1 MLLKLLQESAP
12 KLRSGNPGNS
22 RKCTSAQVTYKQ
34 VEYHCTLHGRLRY
47 DSELTSKS
55 SQHLQTRSDMT
66 PTRGN
71 AFVNLMLHS
80 DSGVAVTAGDL
91 VFVCSCRR

>member
-1 MLLKLLQESAP
+1 MPLKLLQEGAP

-22 RKCTSAQVTYKQ
+22 RKCTSAQITYKQ
-34 VEYHCTLHGRLRY
+34 VEYHCTLYGCLRY
-47 DSELTSKS
+47 DSELTYRF
-55 SQHLQTRSDMT
+55 SQHLQTRLDMT

-80 DSGVAVTAGDL
+80 HSGVAVTAAGL
-91 VFVCSCRR
+91 VFVCS